1 MGGLPHLLT
10 EEEFISYFEKF
21 GAIDDGVIK
30 YDEETNMPKGFGF
43 ITFESEEA
51 VENVLQKRF
60 HEVKNK
66 MVEVRRARVE
76 VRRNHRRSLVNWYG
90 GELIQMDDLAFGV
103 GCLFCCN
110 CGGAYGYGHYSGCLY
125 GEDPYNGAWNIRR
138 VLHAWTGYLESNED
152 LLTYVNPEAS
162 YSYA

>member
-1 MGGLPHLLT
+1 
-10 EEEFISYFEKF
+10 
-21 GAIDDGVIK
+21 
-30 YDEETNMPKGFGF
+30 MPKGFGF

-66 MVEVRRARVE
+66 MW
-76 VRRNHRRSLVNWYG
+76 RSGGLVSKLEEITDG
-90 GELIQMDDLAFGV
+90 R
-103 GCLFCCN
+103 
-110 CGGAYGYGHYSGCLY
+110 AYGYGHYLGCLY